1 MDSGNSGSLQSSSGG
16 DDEFD
21 SRCGGGEDSSPLSA
35 LLRPPSLLPTGSF
48 YGIQDLDAL
57 PQLPHPAQ
65 WLSTPLPAGTA
76 TGQTEAPCAQVAP
89 AATPRGSR
97 KRTRA
102 SRRAPTTVL
111 TTDTSNFRAMVQ
123 EFTGVPAP
131 PFAAAGARSRLPSS
145 HPAAAPSPY
154 LLLRPFAQRLQH
166 NQAAPYHPPVVAA
179 PPPPAANKAVASSA
193 APSTAAGSSGDGYR
207 LASAPFGVLGMQ
219 GHSSGGNYMSFQ
231 SPPVGNNGSRYPSAH
246 HMLDAAVQRLP
257 DSSGISV
264 LAQGQL
270 NPAGTHLHRPPR
282 DGGYGSDELSGM
294 IGTASV
300 SGCKAVTT
308 YSSGGAG
315 SRAAPPLP
323 AERNAESTTM
333 TPAVRAQGV
342 VDSSWICTSD

>member
-111 TTDTSNFRAMVQ
+111 TADTSNFRAMVQ

-131 PFAAAGARSRLPSS
+131 PFTAAGTRSLFDHRFPSS
-145 HPAAAPSPY
+145 RPAAAPSPY

-166 NQAAPYHPPVVAA
+166 NQAAPNYHPP
-179 PPPPAANKAVASSA
+179 
-193 APSTAAGSSGDGYR
+193 GDGYR
-207 LASAPFGVLGMQ
+207 LASGVLGMQ
-219 GHSSGGNYMSFQ
+219 GLRSCGNYMSFQ
-231 SPPVGNNGSRYPSAH
+231 SPPISAQRDGNNASRYPAAH
-246 HMLDAAVQRLP
+246 HLLDAAAQRLP
-257 DSSGISV
+257 DSSGFSG
-264 LAQGQL
+264 LAHGQMD
-270 NPAGTHLHRPPR
+270 PAVTHLRRPPR
-282 DGGYGSDELSGM
+282 DRGHGSDELSGM
-294 IGTASV
+294 VGAASV
-300 SGCKAVTT
+300 SGWKAMTT
-308 YSSGGAG
+308 YSSG
-315 SRAAPPLP
+315 AAPPLP
-323 AERNAESTTM
+323 AERNADSTTM